1 MPTEHVHTL
10 INTPMYSHVDV
21 PVYVRDPNILGR
33 VCVRASLFLSLS
45 LSLSFSLS
53 RTYTVY
59 GTNTHIQVNIYK

>member
-45 LSLSFSLS
+45 LSLFLSLS
-53 RTYTVY
+53 YIHCVWYKHAYT
-59 GTNTHIQVNIYK
+59 GEHI